1 MNSNIKIA
9 PSILASN
16 FSKLNDEVI
25 SIENAGADFIHLDIM
40 DGHFV
45 PNLTFGPPII
55 KSLRNLTKLPFDV
68 HLMVSNPDTLLD
80 DYVNAG
86 ANIITVHVE
95 ACNHL
100 ARTLHYIKSKGCKA
114 GVAINPHT
122 DIQFIENV
130 IEDLDLILIMTVNP
144 GFGGQKFIKSM
155 FKKISLVKEI
165 ISSRDIFL
173 EVDGGITKENSK
185 EVINAGANVLAS
197 GTRIEKLD
205 QLKGKYQNI
214 KILKFDI
221 SQSDK
226 IEEFIENATKELGG
240 NLDCIVNNAGVT
252 QDNLAIRM
260 SLEEWQKVIN
270 INLTSTF
277 LMSKS
282 AIKKML
288 KNKSG
293 RIVNITSV
301 VGHTGNLG
309 QANYTASKA
318 GIIAM
323 SKSLAIEYAKKNI
336 NINCISPGFIKTA
349 MTDKLDD
356 KFKEVIISKIPSARL
371 GDPDDVANA
380 ALFLCSNQ
388 SKYINGETLHVN
400 GGMYMA

>member
-1 MNSNIKIA
+1 MSDLKGKNIIVTGASGGIGNSIIE
-9 PSILASN
+9 
-16 FSKLNDEVI
+16 KLN
-25 SIENAGADFIHLDIM
+25 ENG
-40 DGHFV
+40 
-45 PNLTFGPPII
+45 
-55 KSLRNLTKLPFDV
+55 
-68 HLMVSNPDTLLD
+68 
-80 DYVNAG
+80 VN
-86 ANIITVHVE
+86 I
-95 ACNHL
+95 
-100 ARTLHYIKSKGCKA
+100 
-114 GVAINPHT
+114 
-122 DIQFIENV
+122 
-130 IEDLDLILIMTVNP
+130 
-144 GFGGQKFIKSM
+144 
-155 FKKISLVKEI
+155 
-165 ISSRDIFL
+165 
-173 EVDGGITKENSK
+173 
-185 EVINAGANVLAS
+185 LAS

-205 QLKGKYQNI
+205 ELKNKFRNI

-226 IEEFIENATKELGG
+226 IEEFVNVATKELGG
-240 NLDCIVNNAGVT
+240 SLDGIVNNAGVA

-260 SLEEWQKVIN
+260 SLQEWQKVID

-277 LMSKS
+277 LISKY

-293 RIVNITSV
+293 RIINITSV

-356 KFKEVIISKIPSARL
+356 KFKEAIISKIPSARL
-371 GDPDDVANA
+371 GDPDDIANA
-380 ALFLCSNQ
+380 VLFLCSKQ
-388 SKYINGETLHVN
+388 SNYINGETLHVN